1 MVSGAAGTRRSLTGR
16 ASAAITRGM
25 AGVMTIAAIR
35 GVVKEGPAF
44 AEVHAQVEQ
53 CTKKEG
59 SNGKPFWELR
69 LRDAADALT
78 LRVWSDSPNV
88 RVCEA
93 LEDADCVAVE
103 GEFYVNGAFGVDAR
117 RWELRRLP
125 PGERAALFEGG
136 EAERA
141 AVEEDYAC
149 VERAVGSVGDPRL
162 RALAERFLATLGGR
176 FRRAAAARVNHH
188 ARRGGLAA
196 HTAQMMRSALAIA
209 DAYPAL
215 NRDLL
220 VAGVLFHDCGKL
232 WETCPPEEGFAIRAD
247 LRGELMGHINIGV
260 EVVNALWRELPK
272 AGWENFRP
280 ASDEVRLHLIHLI
293 LSHHGSLEFGSPVL
307 PKTPEA
313 IALHYVDNLDARLEM
328 IFRGYASGGQA
339 APGIF
344 DYVRPLGV
352 GPVAALR
359 RFHEEDAGGTEESG
373 EPISGSGRA

>member
-1 MVSGAAGTRRSLTGR
+1 MPGPF
-16 ASAAITRGM
+16 
-25 AGVMTIAAIR
+25 TIAALR
-35 GVVKEGPAF
+35 AEAKEKSLF
-44 AEVHAQVEQ
+44 AELHAQVEQ

-69 LRDAADALT
+69 LRDATDGLT

-88 RVCEA
+88 RLCEA
-93 LEDADCVAVE
+93 LEDAEAVAVE
-103 GEFYVNGAFGVDAR
+103 GEFYVNGGFGLDAR
-117 RWELRRLP
+117 RWELRRLLP
-125 PGERAALFEGG
+125 DERAALFEGS

-141 AVEEDYAC
+141 RNTEDY
-149 VERAVGSVGDPRL
+149 EFILRAAGEIGDPRL
-162 RALAERFLATLGGR
+162 RGLAQRFLETAGSR

-188 ARRGGLAA
+188 ARRGGLLA

-209 DAYPAL
+209 GAYPRL

-247 LRGELMGHINIGV
+247 LRGEMMGHINIGV
-260 EVVNALWRELPK
+260 EVVNALWRDLPR
-272 AGWENFRP
+272 AEWETLSP
-280 ASDEVRLHLIHLI
+280 PSDEVRLHLIHLI
-293 LSHHGSLEFGSPVL
+293 LSHHGALEFGSPVL

-328 IFRGYASGGQA
+328 IFQGYAAGTETS
-339 APGIF
+339 PGVY

-352 GPVAALR
+352 SPIAPLGAFGAA
-359 RFHEEDAGGTEESG
+359 EAAD
-373 EPISGSGRA
+373 